1 MKHLF
6 RLLLLLIPLTAV
18 AQSSLPPCPPT
29 GVKHMCF
36 GEESVKSDDIIG
48 KYVGEFFDGQRSGKG
63 SLTWSDGERFSGEWK
78 NDKADGW
85 GTSDW
90 PDGRKYFGEWKDHKR
105 SGQGTMTWSSGR
117 IYVGEWRNDER
128 NGIGTHVFPDGKR
141 YVGNWKNDK
150 RNGQGIEYHVNGGV
164 LRSGNWS
171 DNNLAQSFAIDTRI
185 FPYGADSIQLAL
197 QANDQIKADRN
208 RIAAQVANQASAPQ
222 RTSTLATG
230 RNERRVALI
239 VGNSKYARNP
249 LDNPVNDAA
258 DLDAALKSLG
268 FKTTLLRDA
277 NIIQMRNA
285 TRQFADDVAT
295 SDVALIYFAGHG
307 IEAKGRNYLI
317 PVSADIRHEYELE
330 DQAYDA
336 GRWLDM
342 LENIKGINKQ
352 RVNIVILDAC
362 RNNDLSRGWRS
373 SSRGLARMDAPKG
386 TFIAFSTAPGKV
398 AMDGAKG
405 QRNSPFTKNL
415 LRTIQTPDMPIELMF
430 KEVRRLVLEDTKD
443 EQVPWD
449 NSSLVGDFVFKRSR

>member
-36 GEESVKSDDIIG
+36 GDQIG
-48 KYVGEFFDGQRSGKG
+48 RNTEGVEWRYVGEF
-63 SLTWSDGERFSGEWK
+63 K
-78 NDKADGW
+78 ND
-85 GTSDW
+85 
-90 PDGRKYFGEWKDHKR
+90 
-105 SGQGTMTWSSGR
+105 Q
-117 IYVGEWRNDER
+117 
-128 NGIGTHVFPDGKR
+128 
-141 YVGNWKNDK
+141 
-150 RNGQGIEYHVNGGV
+150 RNGQGILTFSDGEKYVGEWVYGFRFGIGSNTYSNGNKYVGEWYFDQRYGEGIEYQSNGVVMRSGKWVNDHLSDFYSINLDLFPFHADLFKITS
-164 LRSGNWS
+164 LRSSNPLKAERDRS
-171 DNNLAQSFAIDTRI
+171 RAEAAVAYRRRQEIEERSV
-185 FPYGADSIQLAL
+185 QE
-197 QANDQIKADRN
+197 KADKER
-208 RIAAQVANQASAPQ
+208 RAALVTNQAPAPQ
-222 RTSTLATG
+222 RSPTLASGLT
-230 RNERRVALI
+230 ERRVALI
-239 VGNSKYARNP
+239 VGNSKYAHNP

-258 DLDAALKSLG
+258 DLDTTLKNLG

-277 NIIQMRNA
+277 NITQMRNA
-285 TRQFADDVAT
+285 TRQFADDVAS
-295 SDVALIYFAGHG
+295 SDVALIFFAGHG

-317 PVSADIRHEYELE
+317 PVSADIKHEYELE

-386 TFIAFSTAPGKV
+386 TFIAFATAPGKV